1 MPCDLVKMGLT
12 PDGVCKHRYGE
23 LLHER
28 RARYLLTANREQY
41 EVLFPQVEGSRYFRQ
56 LFQMVKA
63 ISQLFRTDTHYH
75 TRLGSTKVRV
85 RIWIWKK
92 CPVKGS
98 RRNAL
103 R

>member
-1 MPCDLVKMGLT
+1 MVSVSIVMVSFCMKDV
-12 PDGVCKHRYGE
+12 
-23 LLHER
+23 
-28 RARYLLTANREQY
+28 RAILLTANREQY

>member
-1 MPCDLVKMGLT
+1 MVSVSIVMVSFCMKDV
-12 PDGVCKHRYGE
+12 
-23 LLHER
+23 
-28 RARYLLTANREQY
+28 RAISLTANREQY

-98 RRNAL
+98 RRNAS

>member
-1 MPCDLVKMGLT
+1 MVSVSIVMVSFCMKDV
-12 PDGVCKHRYGE
+12 
-23 LLHER
+23 
-28 RARYLLTANREQY
+28 RAILLTANREQY

-92 CPVKGS
+92 FPVKGS

>member
-1 MPCDLVKMGLT
+1 MVSVSIVMVSFCMEDV
-12 PDGVCKHRYGE
+12 
-23 LLHER
+23 
-28 RARYLLTANREQY
+28 RAILLTANREQY

-98 RRNAL
+98 RRNAS